1 MRNIETHNFDTDV
14 EALAALMTKARMEER
29 RERAA
34 VTSDRLVELAVHIQQ
49 QGLNSVEAAELI
61 RREAERYQHEV
72 QELH

>member
-1 MRNIETHNFDTDV
+1 MRNIETHNFDADV

>member
-1 MRNIETHNFDTDV
+1 MRNIETHNFDADV

-61 RREAERYQHEV
+61 CREAERYQHEV